1 MNYFLHQDS
10 IEAVAFWSSLESKI
24 TTDHDTTKLTSPF
37 EQIIADN
44 ISNEDKE
51 DVVSLTTLSS
61 DRFNDF
67 NEETKTDNLI
77 VQSKDTSVA
86 IVTTIQSSS
95 EEDTVGG
102 DNDLVCSELEESKT
116 EITKGEVMSKS
127 DHEEELDLLYMSRLL
142 TREELLDLF
151 RKLSSKQSI

>member
-10 IEAVAFWSSLESKI
+10 IEAVAFWSALESKI
-24 TTDHDTTKLTSPF
+24 TTDDDNSKLTSPT
-37 EQIIADN
+37 EHVKADN

-51 DVVSLTTLSS
+51 DVVTLSS

-77 VQSKDTSVA
+77 VQSKDTSVS
-86 IVTTIQSSS
+86 IVTTIHSSS
-95 EEDTVGG
+95 EEDTEGD
-102 DNDLVCSELEESKT
+102 DNDLVCSGLEKSKT
-116 EITKGEVMSKS
+116 EITKEVMSKS
-127 DHEEELDLLYMSRLL
+127 DHEKELDTDLLYMSRLL